1 VCVSLEWWWT
11 YLLPPLRKRLWSPR
25 AKQTAA
31 RTFKCLASEKKRG
44 FLCLQGP
51 FGKERMTD
59 TTSKISDAITKGA
72 ARAPARAMLRAAG
85 FGDKELAQP
94 MVAVVNTW
102 STVTPCNM
110 HLADLAAPV
119 REGVRAGG
127 ATPIDFNTI
136 VVSDGITMGGEGM
149 RASLI
154 SREVIADSIELAVC
168 GHSLDAAIILVGCDK
183 TLPAAAMALARM
195 DIPGVIFYGGT
206 IMPGNCKGKDL
217 SIQDVF
223 EAVGA
228 HAKGDMSDAELD
240 EIERTACPGA
250 GACGGQF
257 TANTMAMV
265 LAFLGL
271 APMGAGDFPAIHPEK
286 AKEGGR
292 CGRLAARLAREGV
305 TARRFITETSLRNAA
320 TAVVASGGSTN
331 AVLHLP
337 AIAAEAGISFSIDLF
352 DELSR
357 NTPVITDLKPGGR
370 FLAKDLFAAGGSR
383 LFGAR
388 LKAGDM
394 LEDAP
399 TVSGKTLFE
408 ELASAQETTGQE
420 VVYTVD
426 APVKKTGGL
435 RILYGDIAPE
445 GAVLKTA
452 GYSDGSFEGAARVFN
467 SEEAAFEAVSK
478 REIEAGD
485 VVVIRYEGPRGGPGM
500 REMLAVTAAVAGQG
514 LAGKVALITDGRFS
528 GASHGFVIGHV
539 APEAAVGGPIAFL
552 QDGDKIRIDA
562 AARRIDA
569 DVDWDERRATI
580 KIKPLNR
587 KGGVFDKYAALVS
600 SASKGAVTLQYQND

>member
-1 VCVSLEWWWT
+1 
-11 YLLPPLRKRLWSPR
+11 
-25 AKQTAA
+25 
-31 RTFKCLASEKKRG
+31 
-44 FLCLQGP
+44 
-51 FGKERMTD
+51 MTD
-59 TTSKISDAITKGA
+59 TKAKRSDAITKGPA
-72 ARAPARAMLRAAG
+72 KAPARAMLRAAG
-85 FGDKELAQP
+85 LDDDDFAQP
-94 MVAVVNTW
+94 LVAVVNTW

-110 HLADLAAPV
+110 HLADLAEPV
-119 REGVRAGG
+119 RVGVRAGG

-154 SREVIADSIELAVC
+154 SREVIADSIEIAVR

-206 IMPGNCKGKDL
+206 IMPGNCRGKDL

-228 HAKGDMSDAELD
+228 HAKGDMSDAEL
-240 EIERTACPGA
+240 EEVERSACPGA

-257 TANTMAMV
+257 TANTMAMA

-271 APMGAGDFPAIHPEK
+271 APMGAGDIPAIHPDKNKQGE
-286 AKEGGR
+286 R
-292 CGRLAARLAREGV
+292 CGRIVARLAKDGP
-305 TARRFITETSLRNAA
+305 TARSFITQASLRNAA

-337 AIAAEAGISFSIDLF
+337 AIAAEAGVPFSIDLF

-357 NTPVITDLKPGGR
+357 QTPVITDLKPGGR
-370 FLAKDLFAAGGSR
+370 FLAKDLYAAGGAR

-388 LKAGDM
+388 LQTGGK

-399 TVSGKTLFE
+399 TVTGKSLFE
-408 ELASAQETTGQE
+408 ELASAEETDEQE
-420 VVYTVD
+420 VVHSVD
-426 APVKKTGGL
+426 APFKKTGGL
-435 RILYGDIAPE
+435 RILYGDVAPD

-452 GYSDGSFEGAARVFN
+452 GYDDGSFEGRARVFD
-467 SEEAAFEAVSK
+467 SEEAAFKAVSDRDIK
-478 REIEAGD
+478 AGD
-485 VVVIRYEGPRGGPGM
+485 VVVIRHEGPKGGPGM

-514 LAGKVALITDGRFS
+514 LAGHVALITDGRFS

-539 APEAAVGGPIAFL
+539 SPEAAVGGPISL
-552 QDGDKIRIDA
+552 IQDGDVIRIDA
-562 AARRIDA
+562 EARRIDA
-569 DVDWDERRATI
+569 DIDWDARRAAY
-580 KIKPLNR
+580 KPKPRNR
-587 KGGVFDKYAALVS
+587 MGGAFDKYAALVS
-600 SASKGAVTLQYQND
+600 SASKGAVTTQHSND